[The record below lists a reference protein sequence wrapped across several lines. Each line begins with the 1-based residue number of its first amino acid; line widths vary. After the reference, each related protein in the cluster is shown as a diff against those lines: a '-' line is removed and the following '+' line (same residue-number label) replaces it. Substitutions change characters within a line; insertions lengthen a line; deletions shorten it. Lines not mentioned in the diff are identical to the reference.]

1 MFQEDDYDELDW
13 AKFPF
18 STTTTT
24 TLAPPPLPLD
34 TVMES
39 LMKDVDTEELMIRF
53 GHLDQGLSVRGGF
66 GEPSQTEPESFRY
79 LKNILLL

>member
-18 STTTTT
+18 STTTTS
-24 TLAPPPLPLD
+24 APPPLPLD

-79 LKNILLL
+79 LKNILL